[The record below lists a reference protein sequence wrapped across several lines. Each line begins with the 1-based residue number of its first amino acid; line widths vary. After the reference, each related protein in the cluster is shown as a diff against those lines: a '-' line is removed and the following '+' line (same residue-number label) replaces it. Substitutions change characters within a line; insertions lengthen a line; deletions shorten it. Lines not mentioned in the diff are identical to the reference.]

1 MQGGMKMKSK
11 NGCPFCRE
19 DVIGI
24 VKSTPPAMEGLQ
36 VQCDNC
42 GARGPIYE
50 NKEEAIAGWELGIS
64 GLGGR
69 LRKS

>member
-1 MQGGMKMKSK
+1 MKSE

-19 DVIGI
+19 NVIHI
-24 VKSTPPAMEGLQ
+24 VKSELPTAIEGLQ

-50 NKEEAIAGWELGIS
+50 NEKEAITGWELGIFH
-64 GLGGR
+64 LGKR
-69 LRKS
+69 LRVS

>member
-1 MQGGMKMKSK
+1 MKSK
-11 NGCPFCRE
+11 NGCPFCQE
-19 DVIGI
+19 NIIDI
-24 VKSTPPAMEGLQ
+24 VKSTPPAMEGHQ

-50 NKEEAIAGWELGIS
+50 NEEEAIKGWELGIS
-64 GLGGR
+64 GIEER